1 MLESDKDRIRNGGIT
16 YVPSPVAVMYK
27 ETYSIEVNK
36 SGRLQYYKQSYN
48 KKRTRITKT
57 EFSKIYNS
65 SRIMAIEPVQNISKP
80 NNHFLLR
87 FFTY

>member
-1 MLESDKDRIRNGGIT
+1 MLDSDKNRTRHGDIT
-16 YVPSPVAVMYK
+16 YVPSPVSVMYK

-36 SGRLQYYKQSYN
+36 SGRLQYYKQSYD
-48 KKRTRITKT
+48 KKRVRITKT

-65 SRIMAIEPVQNISKP
+65 SRIMAIEPVQSTSQS

>member
-1 MLESDKDRIRNGGIT
+1 MLDSDKNSTRHGDIT
-16 YVPSPVAVMYK
+16 YVPSPVSVMYK

-36 SGRLQYYKQSYN
+36 SGRLQYYKQSYD

-65 SRIMAIEPVQNISKP
+65 TRIMAIEPVQNTSKS

>member
-1 MLESDKDRIRNGGIT
+1 MLDSDKNRTRHGGIT
-16 YVPSPVAVMYK
+16 YVPSPVSVMYK

-36 SGRLQYYKQSYN
+36 SGRLQYYKQSYD

-65 SRIMAIEPVQNISKP
+65 TNIMAIEPVQNTSKS